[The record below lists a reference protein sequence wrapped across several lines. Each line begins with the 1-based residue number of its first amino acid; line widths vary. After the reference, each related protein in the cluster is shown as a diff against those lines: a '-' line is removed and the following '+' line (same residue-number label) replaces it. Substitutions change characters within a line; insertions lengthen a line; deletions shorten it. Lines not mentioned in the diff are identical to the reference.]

1 MSSKLPPGVE
11 TLREAEERLKTGNGL
26 TDWLIDRVSDSVQS
40 DGRGGTKTTGGWG
53 WIGDRFGL
61 DSTEIRTRRGKTEKR
76 RGVESAIGDSGRTE
90 TALQTALGRPLRT
103 EADVKAAAVKV
114 LEDQQEGKIDSA
126 REFETGKLATA
137 HQQGLEVLA
146 EQGRQSS
153 AQLAAQIAAGDRRA
167 ADTNRLTLAQMQLGQ
182 LQANNQFEIAQMNNR
197 LQMRR
202 EDAKEARLD
211 RKDRQAAIQQLMA
224 GLAQMGASIAI

>member
-1 MSSKLPPGVE
+1 MSSLPPGVE
-11 TLREAEERLKTGNGL
+11 TLRKAEERLKTDNGL
-26 TDWLIDRVSDSVQS
+26 TNWLIDRVSDSVQS

-53 WIGDRFGL
+53 WLGDRFGI
-61 DSTEIRTRRGKTEKR
+61 DSTEIRTRRASTEKR
-76 RGVESAIGDSGRTE
+76 RGVESAIESSGRTE
-90 TALQTALGRPLRT
+90 TSLQTALGRPLRT
-103 EADVKAAAVKV
+103 EADVKAATVKL
-114 LEDQQEGKIDSA
+114 LEDKEQGKIKDN
-126 REFETGKLATA
+126 RDYETGKLATA
-137 HQQGLEVLA
+137 HKQGLEVLA

-153 AQLAAQIAAGDRRA
+153 KELAAQIAAGDRRA

-202 EDAKEARLD
+202 EDAKEARLE

>member
-1 MSSKLPPGVE
+1 MSSLPPGVE
-11 TLREAEERLKTGNGL
+11 TLRKAEERLKTDNGL

-53 WIGDRFGL
+53 WLGDRFGL
-61 DSTEIRTRRGKTEKR
+61 NSTEIRNRRAATDKR
-76 RGVESAIGDSGRTE
+76 RGVESAVEDSGRTE
-90 TALQTALGRPLRT
+90 TALQTALGRQLKT
-103 EADVKAAAVKV
+103 EGDVKAATVKLV
-114 LEDQQEGKIDSA
+114 EQKDEKKIDDA
-126 REFETGKLATA
+126 RDFETGKLATA

-153 AQLAAQIAAGDRRA
+153 EQLAAQIAAGDRKA
-167 ADTNRLTLAQMQLGQ
+167 ADTNRLTLAQMQLSQ

-202 EDAKEARLD
+202 EDAREARLE
-211 RKDRQAAIQQLMA
+211 RKDRMSSIQQLMA